1 MHERILGGTQASPS
15 SPTGLPAAA
24 ALFTEADSFLL
35 LIGGGALL
43 LLALAIILWHGRRD
57 ARQFQLRQQLLE
69 KNLLA
74 LNRQNAELTGR
85 LRSMGE
91 ILGSRQ
97 ADLARLVAERLDRVG
112 ARLDETLDHSAQKTG
127 LSLTR
132 LNERL
137 AVIDAAQTRLAGL
150 TQEVLGLKNIL
161 ANKQARG
168 AFGQGR
174 MEAIVRDNL
183 PAHAYAFQPTLSNRM
198 RPDCLVRLPGD
209 ERGLV
214 IDAKFP
220 LESFTLL
227 RQATDDIVRKQAAS
241 RVRADV
247 GKHVNDIAER
257 YFLPGETQ
265 DIALL
270 FVPSESLHA
279 DLHEYFEDLIQKAHR
294 QRILIVSPSLLVM
307 AIQVTQAIVRDACM
321 REQAH
326 VIQDE
331 VRLLMEDIAQLR
343 QKAAKLSQHFRLAG
357 EDLDQLQASS
367 EKISRRSARIEQMD
381 FSDEREAIP
390 QTAGAPSV
398 TPSMADLFQ
407 TSGKTAE

>member
-15 SPTGLPAAA
+15 PAGLSSSAT
-24 ALFTEADSFLL
+24 LFTDADSFLL

-43 LLALAIILWHGRRD
+43 LLALALILWHGRRD

-127 LSLTR
+127 VSLTR

-227 RQATDDIVRKQAAS
+227 RQAADDMARKQAAS

-326 VIQDE
+326 IIQDE
-331 VRLLMEDIAQLR
+331 VRLLMEDVAQLR
-343 QKAAKLSQHFRLAG
+343 QKAAKLSQHFRLAS

-367 EKISRRSARIEQMD
+367 EKISRRGTRIEQMD

-407 TSGKTAE
+407 TSGKAAE